1 MELKQIRDEIDAIDK
16 VMVKAFEKRMQI
28 VDDITK
34 YKIDNNMQILDRS
47 RELLVIKR
55 AKNSIKTDFVKDYI
69 EAFYENIMELS
80 RHRQNLLISSRN
92 KSDIKTIKEKTLNKN
107 DKIGYLGEIGSF
119 SYQAAVEYFGEDMD
133 IHNKSSFDEIINGV
147 ADNSL
152 DCAVLPIE
160 NTLTGDINQVID
172 LLIKNDVSITG
183 EHIIKIE
190 HNLLGKKGSKI
201 EDIDSVISHPQAL
214 EQCSD
219 YIKANNLNKEL
230 AASTATAALRIVKD
244 DRKNIGAIASKLACK
259 IYDLEL
265 LKSNIENNNDNFTRF
280 IVIEKEQYASKDANK
295 ISITCTILHK
305 VGALFSLL
313 EVFADQH
320 INIQKIVSRPIP
332 NQPWKYSFYLD
343 LDGSLEDKNMKNALK
358 KIENFC
364 SYIKV
369 LGNYKRGQ

>member
-16 VMVKAFEKRMQI
+16 VIVKAFEKRMQI

-34 YKIDNNMQILDRS
+34 YKIDNNMQILDRN
-47 RELLVIKR
+47 REMLIINK
-55 AKNSIKTDFVKDYI
+55 AKDTIKTDFVKDYI

-80 RHRQNLLISSRN
+80 RHRQNLLISSQN
-92 KSDIKTIKEKTLNKN
+92 KSDIKPINYKTLNKN
-107 DKIGYLGEIGSF
+107 AKIGYLGEIGSF
-119 SYQAAVEYFGEDMD
+119 SYQATIEYFGEDMD
-133 IHNKSSFDEIINGV
+133 ICNKSSFDEIILGV
-147 ADNSL
+147 TDGSL
-152 DCAVLPIE
+152 DCAILPIE

-172 LLIKNDVSITG
+172 LLIKNDVFIKG

-190 HNLLGKKGSKI
+190 HNLLGKKDSKI
-201 EDIDSVISHPQAL
+201 EDIDTVISHPQAL

-219 YIKANNLNKEL
+219 YIRANNLSKDL
-230 AASTATAALRIVKD
+230 SASTATAALQIAQD
-244 DRKNIGAIASKLACK
+244 DKKNIAAIASKYAGK

-265 LKSNIENNNDNFTRF
+265 LISNIENNNDNFTRF
-280 IVIEKEQYASKDANK
+280 IIIEKEQYASKDANK

-305 VGALFSLL
+305 VGALFSMLK
-313 EVFADQH
+313 VFADQQ

-343 LDGSLEDKNMKNALK
+343 LDGNLEDENIKNTLN
-358 KIENFC
+358 KIGNFC
-364 SYIKV
+364 SYIRV